1 MNEEEAPKVAEA
13 VGTAASA
20 AEGISA
26 REVEEAMTQAVVDA
40 NKEGITDPGEIRKR
54 KLAARQAVK
63 DKYAP
68 PVAKPKK

>member
-13 VGTAASA
+13 VGTAASSV
-20 AEGISA
+20 EGISA

-40 NKEGITDPGEIRKR
+40 NKEGITDPDKIRDR

-63 DKYAP
+63 DKYSTA
-68 PVAKPKK
+68 